1 MNSLDE
7 LIKNMISGDRRALG
21 KIITFMENDPS
32 SPSDIIP
39 KIHNLTGKAHI
50 VGITGPPGSGKSSIV
65 DKLVSDYRN
74 DGFRVGVIA
83 IDPTSPFTGGAILGD
98 RIRMKKH
105 FTDKDVFIRSMATRG
120 NLGGLSEATGNTVKA
135 LDAFGKDVII
145 IETVGAGQIE
155 VDIVK
160 VADTVI
166 VVSVPS
172 MGDGVQT
179 IKAGIMEIG
188 DIFAVNKADIE
199 GVEKCIMEIKMMLEL
214 SEKKEK
220 WTPPIIKTFGN
231 KEDGARELYESI
243 KNHHTYLIES
253 GHHEKKRIIREKT
266 ELINI
271 LQNLFIKNLYNSVS
285 EKELEDL
292 ALKIAKREKDPYMI
306 IEELIPRL
314 KNITWGIYYD
324 KKNRPCWYCR
334 N

>member
-7 LIKNMISGDRRALG
+7 LIKSMISGDRRALG
-21 KIITFMENDPS
+21 KIITLMENDS
-32 SPSDIIP
+32 SSSAYIIP

-65 DKLVSDYRN
+65 DKLISYYR
-74 DGFRVGVIA
+74 DEGQKVGVIA

-105 FTDKDVFIRSMATRG
+105 YTDKDVFIRSMATRG
-120 NLGGLSEATGNTVKA
+120 NLGGLSEATGNTIKA

-172 MGDGVQT
+172 MGDSVQT
-179 IKAGIMEIG
+179 LKAGIMEIG

-199 GVEKCIMEIKMMLEL
+199 GVEKCIMEIRMMLEL
-214 SEKKEK
+214 SEKKEG
-220 WTPPIIKTFGN
+220 WNPPIIKTFGN
-231 KEDGARELYESI
+231 KDDGANELYKSI
-243 KNHHTYLIES
+243 KNHHSYLIES
-253 GHHEKKRIIREKT
+253 GHHEKKRIMREKT
-266 ELINI
+266 ELVNL
-271 LQNLFIKNLYNSVS
+271 LQSLFVKNLYNTVG
-285 EKELEDL
+285 EKEMEEL
-292 ALKIAKREKDPYMI
+292 AKKIAKREKDPYMI
-306 IEELIPRL
+306 IEELVPRL
-314 KNITWGIYYD
+314 KKNI
-324 KKNRPCWYCR
+324 
-334 N
+334 